1 MLKRV
6 YMTSLA
12 VAAAAAVF
20 LISGGDLA
28 LAQVTVTPV
37 VVEQSPW
44 QALMAQVWA
53 GLVPILA
60 VAVTGVLGWL
70 ALWVKAK
77 FKIDVDAGLQ
87 ASLHQAIMSGI
98 LFGLQR
104 IGYSKM
110 PDTATLT
117 EQQRQSVV
125 ATALDY
131 TKLSVPDA
139 VAGTKATDAKI
150 MQLASGK
157 VEGIEA
163 GLIVPTMPGAAP
175 ANAVPVVPAAP
186 TA

>member
-44 QALMAQVWA
+44 QALMAQVMA
-53 GLVPILA
+53 GLVPIA
-60 VAVTGVLGWL
+60 STVVLGVIVWL
-70 ALWVKAK
+70 ATWVREKY
-77 FKIDVDAGLQ
+77 KIDVDAGLQ
-87 ASLHQAIMSGI
+87 QSLHSAVMSGI

-110 PDTATLT
+110 PETQMLT
-117 EQQRQSVV
+117 DAQRSTVV

-131 TKLSVPDA
+131 TKLSVPEA
-139 VAGTKATDAKI
+139 VAKTKATDAKI